1 MSPAFGLIALA
12 AAGAPPTA
20 LYLHAEVA
28 EERGRAAPPLLRP
41 LAARLT
47 FMLEPLHKIPGS
59 VQVRVQRQSLVLQKL
74 ALMAG
79 YQVREQ
85 VVRRLPELVISSTAA
100 AMRRRTVAVVVPPVR
115 MAMAIR
121 LRPTLADRVML
132 VLAVQAVAPVEMVA
146 VARSTKPA
154 LLTGRVVEV
163 PSALAPVVVLEEI
176 TGVAR
181 EDYDSIR

>member
-1 MSPAFGLIALA
+1 
-12 AAGAPPTA
+12 
-20 LYLHAEVA
+20 
-28 EERGRAAPPLLRP
+28 
-41 LAARLT
+41 
-47 FMLEPLHKIPGS
+47 
-59 VQVRVQRQSLVLQKL
+59 
-74 ALMAG
+74 
-79 YQVREQ
+79 
-85 VVRRLPELVISSTAA
+85 
-100 AMRRRTVAVVVPPVR
+100 
-115 MAMAIR
+115 
-121 LRPTLADRVML
+121 ML